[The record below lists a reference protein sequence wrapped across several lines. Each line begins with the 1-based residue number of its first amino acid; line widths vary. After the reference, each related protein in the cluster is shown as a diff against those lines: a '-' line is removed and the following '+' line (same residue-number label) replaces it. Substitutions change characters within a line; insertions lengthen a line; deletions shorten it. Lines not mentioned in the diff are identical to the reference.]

1 MSNYNNNYRPAGNWN
16 NYQQRGS
23 GAPYSRNYS
32 RNGYGNSQNRTQYK
46 KSGATYTRIK
56 KGKGEGLMAVN
67 AWRKTKFGVM
77 TANAMPYHAGD
88 VSTSQRGNDYIKYIV
103 TVTNMSFGI
112 QQVYT
117 CLMNVK
123 SQVIVISELGLCITP
138 NGSGRT
144 ASGKNVRGYFGKFT
158 RR

>member
-1 MSNYNNNYRPAGNWN
+1 MSYNNNYRPSGNWN
-16 NYQQRGS
+16 QYPQRRS
-23 GAPYSRNYS
+23 NAPYNS
-32 RNGYGNSQNRTQYK
+32 GYNRGGYNNNQNKPQYK

-67 AWRKTKFGVM
+67 AWRKTKYGLM
-77 TANAMPYHAGD
+77 TATAMPYHAGD
-88 VSTSQRGNDYIKYIV
+88 VSTSQRGHDYIKYIV
-103 TVTNMSFGI
+103 TVTTMAFGT

-123 SQVIVISELGLCITP
+123 SQVITISELGLCITP

-144 ASGKNVRGYFGKFT
+144 ASGKNVRGYFGKFK
-158 RR
+158 RS